1 MSAPLQHT
9 PGPWQLVALGEA
21 NVYGVNRVVDG
32 KDRWLISFRMN
43 GELTTAQ
50 QMADVR
56 LIAAAPR
63 LLAALEHIR
72 NCVRIDTASG
82 QTFVQV
88 HEGSATMADID
99 AAIAQARGQ
108 EGGAA

>member
-21 NVYGVNRVVDG
+21 NVYSVSRIVDG

-56 LIAAAPR
+56 LISAAPD
-63 LLAALEHIR
+63 LLEFAEWVLSLGTGGLI
-72 NCVRIDTASG
+72 
-82 QTFVQV
+82 
-88 HEGSATMADID
+88 EGRAR
-99 AAIAQARGQ
+99 AAIAQARGL